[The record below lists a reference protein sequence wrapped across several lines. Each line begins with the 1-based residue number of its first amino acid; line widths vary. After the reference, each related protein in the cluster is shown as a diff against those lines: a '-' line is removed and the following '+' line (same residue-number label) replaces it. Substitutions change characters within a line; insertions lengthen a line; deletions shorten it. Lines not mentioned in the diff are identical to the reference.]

1 MERNAAASLQ
11 LLSEASGAERD
22 AQPDSLPVIST
33 DRVLRPRLQ
42 IKNDVNFVPDDET
55 ISAYESFSSSESD
68 DNVGVGNDDDDDDRG
83 ESDKDD
89 DHLSEDNA
97 VQMDEAFIES
107 LHVGNDAINK
117 QAAQKHEIALRGME
131 WTSVSSG
138 FESDVFAYPGL
149 TMEEARPVTV

>member
-1 MERNAAASLQ
+1 MERNAVASLQ
-11 LLSEASGAERD
+11 LLSEASGAESD

-68 DNVGVGNDDDDDDRG
+68 DDVDDDDDDRC

-117 QAAQKHEIALRGME
+117 QPAQKREIALREME
-131 WTSVSSG
+131 WTSESSG
-138 FESDVFAYPGL
+138 FESDVFAYPSL

>member
-11 LLSEASGAERD
+11 LLSEASGTESD

-68 DNVGVGNDDDDDDRG
+68 DDVDVDNDDDDRG
-83 ESDKDD
+83 KSDKDD
-89 DHLSEDNA
+89 DHLSEDNTA
-97 VQMDEAFIES
+97 QMDEAFIES

-117 QAAQKHEIALRGME
+117 QATQKRKIALRGMK